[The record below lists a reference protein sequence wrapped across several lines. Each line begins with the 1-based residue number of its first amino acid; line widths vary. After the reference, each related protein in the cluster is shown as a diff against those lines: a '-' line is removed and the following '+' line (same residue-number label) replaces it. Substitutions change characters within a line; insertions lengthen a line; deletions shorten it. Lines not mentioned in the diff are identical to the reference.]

1 MQVGFFI
8 LNFFLALRLLNR
20 QKSSIFVFTKH
31 IIMNK
36 YLYRIL
42 LPAILFVS
50 VQNATAQESTT
61 GFEDGNNQYVMR
73 ESNLADLG
81 EAKKIKPFTFGAEVG
96 ASIDMAGNDLS
107 TFDVD
112 IFAGYRS
119 SMIKCLGLGV
129 GLHNSFSS
137 NRQYL
142 PIYLLF
148 RSNLLK
154 NKSLFFV
161 DFRAGYSSNQM
172 CKGEN
177 QGGFFGS
184 AGLGINLSV
193 SKRFGSHLL
202 IGYNFYQVSPFTDEK
217 GAFQDIN
224 GNHLVSV
231 RLGLSF

>member
-1 MQVGFFI
+1 
-8 LNFFLALRLLNR
+8 
-20 QKSSIFVFTKH
+20 
-31 IIMNK
+31 MNK
-36 YLYRIL
+36 NLYRIL
-42 LPAILFVS
+42 LS
-50 VQNATAQESTT
+50 VLLGVFIQNATAQESTT

-73 ESNLADLG
+73 ESNLSDIG
-81 EAKKIKPFTFGAEVG
+81 KEKKIKPFTFGAEVG

-112 IFAGYRS
+112 LSAGYRS
-119 SMIKCLGLGV
+119 HMIKCLGLGV
-129 GLHNSFSS
+129 GFHNSFSS
-137 NRQYL
+137 NRYYV
-142 PIYLLF
+142 PVYLLF

-154 NKSLFFV
+154 NKSLLFV

-172 CKGEN
+172 CKGES

-202 IGYNFYQVSPFTDEK
+202 VGYNFYQVSPFTDEK
-217 GAFQDIN
+217 GAYQNIN

-231 RLGLSF
+231 RLGISF

>member
-1 MQVGFFI
+1 M
-8 LNFFLALRLLNR
+8 LNR
-20 QKSSIFVFTKH
+20 QKSFIFVFTKH

-42 LPAILFVS
+42 LPVILFVS

>member
-1 MQVGFFI
+1 MD
-8 LNFFLALRLLNR
+8 
-20 QKSSIFVFTKH
+20 
-31 IIMNK
+31 K

-42 LPAILFVS
+42 LLAVLGIFI
-50 VQNATAQESTT
+50 QNANAQEPTT

-73 ESNLADLG
+73 ESNLSDIAQ
-81 EAKKIKPFTFGAEVG
+81 EKKIKPFTFGAEVG
-96 ASIDMAGNDLS
+96 ASIDMGGNDLS

-112 IFAGYRS
+112 LFTGYRS
-119 SMIKCLGLGV
+119 HHIKCLGLGV

-137 NRQYL
+137 NRYYL
-142 PIYLLF
+142 PVYVLF

-154 NKSLFFV
+154 NKKLLFV

-172 CKGEN
+172 CKGET
-177 QGGFFGS
+177 QGGFFGA

-193 SKRFGSHLL
+193 SKKFGSHLL

-231 RLGLSF
+231 RLGISF